1 MSVTWIDPYKLGAV
15 IDATGGTTYD
25 SGGYRYHKFTANG
38 TFTINSAPTGSKIE
52 VLCVAGGGG
61 AGKATTTSTSGAGGA
76 GGLLYMGP
84 TVATAASYS
93 VVVGAGGAAATATS
107 ADGASGSN
115 SLFATNTTQ
124 TVSPTVVGTSSDGL
138 GSSVGPLDLPTGMQ
152 EDDLVIVVAGSNGSA
167 AINDVSGWTT
177 LRSGVRGTTLTTKV
191 FGKYMGATPDTTIVL
206 SGGQTATAAA
216 AYAVRGVAK
225 DVFYSLAVATTGETG
240 DPDPAA
246 AKLDEWGNNNDFDA
260 LVLAIGILDDDNVT
274 MTAPSG
280 YSNLVQASSDNTG
293 LTVAIASLAVNNYD
307 GSDADNPPSFG
318 GPGDDEWIAYSFALT
333 GPTSVLSIGGGGG
346 GSAASGVFAGTPGGS
361 AGSTANTAFLS
372 TTGSAI
378 SPFSQIYPQGNGTG
392 LINAAASTANVA
404 SPGGGGAGAASAAST
419 AGTGTA
425 GGIGL
430 DYSTWA
436 TATSSGDS
444 GYYAGGGGG
453 AGRTNGGVAGGTGG
467 GGAGGTN
474 TGTNGTANTG
484 GGGGGT
490 APTSGTNTPGAG
502 GSGIVI
508 VRYLL

>member
-61 AGKATTTSTSGAGGA
+61 AGKAGTSSTSGAGGA

-115 SLFATNTTQ
+115 SLFATNTSQ
-124 TVSPTVVGTSSDGL
+124 TVSPTVVGTSSDGF
-138 GSSVGPLDLPTGMQ
+138 GSSLGTLDLPTGMQ
-152 EDDLVIVVAGSNGSA
+152 EDDLVIVVAGSDGDT

-177 LRSGVRGTTLTTKV
+177 LKSTTAGSVYSKL
-191 FGKYMGATPDTTIVL
+191 FGKYMGATPDTTIAL
-206 SGGQTATAAA
+206 SGGSTATAAA

-225 DVFYSLAVATTGETG
+225 DIFYSILETASGATG
-240 DPDPAA
+240 DPDPPSIDFNA
-246 AKLDEWGNNNDFDA
+246 WGNNDIDA

-274 MTAPSG
+274 LTAPTG
-280 YSNLVQASSDNTG
+280 YGNLVQASSDNTG
-293 LTVAIASLAVNNYD
+293 LTVGIASLAISGLEPDQGENVP
-307 GSDADNPPSFG
+307 AFG
-318 GPGDDEWIAYSFALT
+318 GPGDDEWIAYSIALT

-346 GSAASGVFAGTPGGS
+346 GSAASGVFAGTAGGS

-378 SPFSQIYPQGNGTG
+378 SPFSEIYPQGNGTG
-392 LINAAASTANVA
+392 LINAATSTANVA

-419 AGTGTA
+419 SGTGTA

-444 GYYAGGGGG
+444 GYFAGGGGG
-453 AGRTNGGVAGGTGG
+453 AGRTNGGAAGGTGG

-474 TGTNGTANTG
+474 TGTDGTTNTG